1 VRFMVKRVAIVG
13 IGTTG
18 FRPVTPDVSYRELIF
33 EAARKAYTD
42 AGLEPDEIDGFIT
55 AAEDFMEGYSIAD
68 EYCPDQLGAVL
79 KPTHTIPGDF
89 IQALATAYMMI
100 MTGAFRTVAV
110 EAHSKASNLKNIDE
124 LIGFAFDPV
133 YNRPL
138 RESPHAF
145 AGLEMTRY
153 MFETCTSAA
162 ECATVVVKN
171 KGNALRNPYAA
182 YAADIE
188 VADVLNSEPV
198 SLPLHRLDIA
208 PHADGAVVVVL
219 TDDQTAKNL
228 TDVPIWIEGLGWCTD
243 TPTLE
248 MRDWGEAAY
257 AKLAA
262 QMAYRMAGINNP
274 AGEIDF
280 AEISDEYSYK
290 ELQHMEAL
298 GFCMRGEASHLVESG
313 VTSITGELP
322 INVSGGALGVGHLF
336 EASGA
341 QKILELVEQL
351 RGEAGSRQI
360 PDVEVGLA
368 QTWRGVPTATG
379 AVAILSNM

>member
-1 VRFMVKRVAIVG
+1 MMKRVAIVG

-18 FRPVTPDVSYRELIF
+18 FRPITPDVSFRELIF

-42 AGLEPDEIDGFIT
+42 AGLEPSEIDGFVT

-68 EYCPDQLGAVL
+68 EYCPDQIGAVL

-89 IQALATAYMMI
+89 LHAFATGCMMI
-100 MTGAFRTVAV
+100 MTGAFKTVAI
-110 EAHSKASNLKNIDE
+110 EAHSKASNMKNLDE
-124 LIGFAFDPV
+124 LVGFAFDPV

-138 RESPHAF
+138 RESPHAI

-153 MFETCTSAA
+153 MFETCTSAEQIA
-162 ECATVVVKN
+162 NVVVKN
-171 KGNALRNPYAA
+171 KSNAMHNPYAA
-182 YAADIE
+182 HGADIE
-188 VADVLNSEPV
+188 MFDVLSSEPI
-198 SLPLHRLDIA
+198 SLPIHRLDIA
-208 PHADGAVVVVL
+208 PHADGAVVAVL
-219 TDDQTAKNL
+219 ANEETARTL
-228 TDVPIWIEGLGWCTD
+228 SAMPIWVEGIGWCSD

-257 AKLAA
+257 AGLAA
-262 QMAYRMAGINNP
+262 EMAYRMAGINNP
-274 AGEIDF
+274 VAEIDF
-280 AEISDEYSYK
+280 AEISDDYSYK

-298 GFCMRGEASHLVESG
+298 KFCMPGEAAHLVETG
-313 VTSITGELP
+313 VTAITGEFP

-341 QKILELVEQL
+341 HKILELVDQL
-351 RGEAGSRQI
+351 RGEAGTRQI
-360 PDVEVGLA
+360 PDVTVGLA
-368 QTWRGVPTATG
+368 QTWRGIPTATG

>member
-1 VRFMVKRVAIVG
+1 MTKRVAIVG

-18 FRPVTPDVSYRELIF
+18 FRAVTPDVSFRELVF

-42 AGLEPDEIDGFIT
+42 AGLEPSEIDGFIT
-55 AAEDFMEGYSIAD
+55 AAEDFIEGYSIAD
-68 EYCPDQLGAVL
+68 EYCPDQIGAVL
-79 KPTHTIPGDF
+79 KPTQTIPGDF
-89 IQALATAYMMI
+89 IQALATGYMMI
-100 MTGAFRTVAV
+100 MTGAFKTVAV
-110 EAHSKASNLKNIDE
+110 EAHSKVSNIKKVDE
-124 LIGFAFDPV
+124 VMGFAFDPV

-138 RESPHAF
+138 RESPHIV
-145 AGLEMTRY
+145 AGLEMMRY
-153 MFETCTSAA
+153 MFETCTSA
-162 ECATVVVKN
+162 EQCASVVVKN
-171 KGNALRNPYAA
+171 KFNAMHNPYAA
-182 YAADIE
+182 FGADIE
-188 VADVLNSEPV
+188 AVDVLSSEPI

-208 PHADGAVVVVL
+208 QHADGAVVAVLAAEDVARAL
-219 TDDQTAKNL
+219 TDI
-228 TDVPIWIEGLGWCTD
+228 PIWIEGLGWCTD

-257 AKLAA
+257 AACSA
-262 QMAYRMAGINNP
+262 EMAYRMAGISNP
-274 AGEIDF
+274 AADIDF
-280 AEISDEYSYK
+280 AEICDEYSYK

-298 GFCMRGEASHLVESG
+298 KLCMPGEAAHLVETG
-313 VTSITGELP
+313 VTDISGELP

-351 RGEAGSRQI
+351 RGEAGTRQI

-379 AVAILSNM
+379 AVAILSNF

>member
-1 VRFMVKRVAIVG
+1 MMKRVAIVG

-18 FRPVTPDVSYRELIF
+18 FRPVTPDVSFRELIF

-42 AGLEPDEIDGFIT
+42 AGLEPSEIDGFVT

-68 EYCPDQLGAVL
+68 EYCPDQIGAVL
-79 KPTHTIPGDF
+79 KPTHTVPGDF
-89 IQALATAYMMI
+89 IQAFATGCMMI
-100 MTGAFRTVAV
+100 MTGAFKTVAI
-110 EAHSKASNLKNIDE
+110 EAHSKASNVKNLDE
-124 LIGFAFDPV
+124 LVGFAFDPV

-138 RESPHAF
+138 RESPHAI

-153 MFETCTSAA
+153 MFETCTSAEQIA
-162 ECATVVVKN
+162 NVVVKN
-171 KGNALRNPYAA
+171 KSNAMHNPYAA
-182 YAADIE
+182 HGADIE
-188 VADVLNSEPV
+188 TFDVLSSEPV

-208 PHADGAVVVVL
+208 PHADGAVVAVL
-219 TDDQTAKNL
+219 ANEETARAL
-228 TDVPIWIEGLGWCTD
+228 CAMPIWVEGIGWCSD

-257 AKLAA
+257 AGLAA
-262 QMAYRMAGINNP
+262 EMAYRMAGISNP
-274 AGEIDF
+274 AAEIDF
-280 AEISDEYSYK
+280 AEISDDYSYK

-298 GFCMRGEASHLVESG
+298 KFCMPGEAAHLVETG
-313 VTSITGELP
+313 VTVITGELP

-351 RGEAGSRQI
+351 RGEAGTRQI
-360 PDVEVGLA
+360 PDVSVGLA

>member
-1 VRFMVKRVAIVG
+1 MIKRVAIVG

-33 EAARKAYTD
+33 EAARKAYSD
-42 AGLEPDEIDGFIT
+42 AGLEPDEISGFIT
-55 AAEDFMEGYSIAD
+55 AAEDFVEGYSIAD
-68 EYCPDQLGAVL
+68 EYCPDQIGAVL
-79 KPTHTIPGDF
+79 KPTHTVPGDF

-100 MTGAFRTVAV
+100 MTGAFKTVAV
-110 EAHSKASNLKNIDE
+110 EAHSKISNVKNVGE
-124 LIGFAFDPV
+124 LMGFALDPV

-138 RESPHAF
+138 RETPHAV

-153 MFETCTSAA
+153 LFESCTTPMSCA
-162 ECATVVVKN
+162 EVVVKN
-171 KGNALRNPYAA
+171 RGNALHNPYAA
-182 YAADIE
+182 FGAEIDP
-188 VADVLNSEPV
+188 ADVLNSEPI

-208 PHADGAVVVVL
+208 QHADGAVVAVL
-219 TDDQTAKNL
+219 ADEETARALGNP
-228 TDVPIWIEGLGWCTD
+228 PIWIEGVGWCTD

-257 AKLAA
+257 ARLAA
-262 QMAYRMAGINNP
+262 DMAYRMAGIANP
-274 AGEIDF
+274 VGEIDF
-280 AEISDEYSYK
+280 FEICDEYSFK

-298 GFCMRGEASHLVESG
+298 RLCMPGEAAHLVETG
-313 VTSITGELP
+313 VTAVTGELP
-322 INVSGGALGVGHLF
+322 VNVSGGALGVGHLF

-351 RGEAGSRQI
+351 RGEAGTRQI

-379 AVAILSNM
+379 AVAILSNR